1 MGGCLIYGS
10 CAFGIIC
17 FRLPMIKS
25 ATNNEYSVAGFL
37 GSFDPNWFLYFLAMA
52 QGVLKDLPGR
62 PW

>member
-1 MGGCLIYGS
+1 
-10 CAFGIIC
+10 
-17 FRLPMIKS
+17 MIKS

-62 PW
+62 AW